1 MALITVGG
9 VTLPTPSEY
18 NVGLMDLS
26 KAERNAVGTMIIER
40 IATKRKIEL
49 GWAYLTGAQYSQ
61 ILNAVDPVFFT
72 VTYWDPKQNGNLTG
86 TFYVGDRQAPMMKF
100 NNGVPSWK
108 DVKFSLIER

>member
-9 VTLPTPSEY
+9 VVLPTPSEY
-18 NVGLMDLS
+18 IVGLMSLS

-49 GWAYLTGAQYSQ
+49 GWSYLTGPQYSQ

-72 VTYWDPKQNGNLTG
+72 VNYFDPKDNANKTG
-86 TFYVGDRQAPMMKF
+86 TFYCGDRQAPMMKF
-100 NNGVPSWK
+100 TNGVPSWK
-108 DVKFSLIER
+108 DIKFNLIER